1 MEFISV
7 CVVCG
12 LDNNSSQGLDDCHLS
27 SFLCSSFY
35 TDTAHCR
42 KLFTRSCL
50 MIPCVDISIK
60 ERLVRKALPW
70 LHIRALNH
78 SNEWINTSISVNLDL
93 LSERW
98 THSTFSPWLVAQGKL
113 VLYSM
118 ESQNIWIVFS
128 GKWLSVIICLQSKK
142 WSVNY
147 LIDYHTLII
156 AESCFCFFVF
166 W

>member
-1 MEFISV
+1 M
-7 CVVCG
+7 
-12 LDNNSSQGLDDCHLS
+12 
-27 SFLCSSFY
+27 
-35 TDTAHCR
+35 TAIFPPFFAAH
-42 KLFTRSCL
+42 FTQT
-50 MIPCVDISIK
+50 
-60 ERLVRKALPW
+60 
-70 LHIRALNH
+70 LHTAGSYLRALAWWFHVWISLLKRDSCARPYLGHIYVPWIN

-98 THSTFSPWLVAQGKL
+98 THSTFSPWLVVQGKL